1 MFRKNSVKVIISI
14 AVISVLIG
22 LVLLVTIPSA
32 KQSTFEY
39 VQNNCADLESFA
51 TELIADSGKDIS
63 TTYMRCIIFSFAMW
77 DNHLF
82 S

>member
-32 KQSTFEY
+32 
-39 VQNNCADLESFA
+39 NNLHLSMCKIIV
-51 TELIADSGKDIS
+51 LI
-63 TTYMRCIIFSFAMW
+63 
-77 DNHLF
+77 
-82 S
+82 